1 MALPVIR
8 FNAYTGADANLASG
22 AGPESVLAG
31 TQARVFSSTWVGL
44 FEVPNLEEVVV
55 DGSHLLKIASS
66 SGRQWF
72 PITGKKESH
81 IDTTGSINSGST
93 TLTSIPDTSGM
104 AANDSIKVVGAGAA
118 GADLYAYIYSVDSGV
133 QVTVSVAAG
142 TTVTNAAVVCPPWVK
157 VGAMVTATGAV
168 AWAIGG
174 KRKSLNQCAQLLT
187 SDMTAGWTIE
197 MEILSQYDCLNES
210 VSPITLSTSGTT
222 SGWLT
227 LRGVSFGSLSGVLTR
242 ARMKA
247 TYGGVNFFNVTGTYW
262 RFEHLQFIDN
272 SAGIELSTSSVKN
285 IVVEDCGA
293 AYSSPAAISECVRV
307 ASTATSGRVALFGCS
322 VSGGKLAKVEGTLD
336 RLIVDTCYHSS
347 KTSAYNGIQI
357 DTATPFS
364 VRRTIFDRC
373 ASGVYVANVAGVK
386 AGSEVLDC
394 TFYHPTADCVY
405 LPHIDRCLGF
415 VATGNLF
422 ATQGDFYGINANASA
437 KYVVAKVD
445 HNRMLEGGQLY
456 VGLDTGAHDA
466 VTYDLAVACL
476 LDPENG
482 DFSPLPKLRGINYPS
497 AFPDLVALTDSF
509 RDIGASQ
516 HKDQLGGTTSAAL
529 GGTIRVRLGPVSWL
543 YDPERLVVAY
553 NVYDSEGN
561 VTGSGSVVIDSTT
574 FAPATWIRPEF
585 IAEAVRAFMRNGD
598 EADIDG
604 REMLV

>member
-8 FNAYTGADANLASG
+8 FDAYSGSDASLASG
-22 AGPESVLAG
+22 AGPEAAISGTDYRCYYVAYVALWDGPDLSSVA
-31 TQARVFSSTWVGL
+31 
-44 FEVPNLEEVVV
+44 V
-55 DGSHLLKIASS
+55 DGSHLIKIS
-66 SGRQWF
+66 SGSRQWYGM
-72 PITGKKESH
+72 TAKKEAD
-81 IDTTGSINSGST
+81 IITTGNMNASASVVTN
-93 TLTSIPDTSGM
+93 IPDTAGM
-104 AANDSIKVVGAGAA
+104 AANDAIRIAGAGVA
-118 GADLYAYIYSVDSGV
+118 GVDLYTRITSVPGG
-133 QVTVSVAAG
+133 TSVNVNDAAS
-142 TTVTNAAVVCPPWVK
+142 TTVVNAAVRCPPTLSLSPTPSS
-157 VGAMVTATGAV
+157 GGPYS
-168 AWAIGG
+168 WAIGG
-174 KRKSLNQCAQLLT
+174 KRKSINNSSLLLT
-187 SDMTAGWTIE
+187 NDMAAGWTIE
-197 MEILSQYDCLNES
+197 LEICSGYDYENTS
-210 VSPITLSTSGTT
+210 ASPITISVSGTT
-222 SGWLT
+222 SGWMAM
-227 LRGVSFGSLSGVLTR
+227 RAVKIAQSGTLTR

-373 ASGVYVANVAGVK
+373 ASGIYVANVAGVK

-466 VTYDLAVACL
+466 VTYDLAAACL

-482 DFSPLPKLRGINYPS
+482 NFSPLPKLRGINYPS
-497 AFPDLVALTDSF
+497 AFPDLIASTDSF

-516 HKDQLGGTTSAAL
+516 HKDYLGGTSSSAL

-561 VTGSGSVVIDSTT
+561 ATGSGSVVIDSTT
-574 FAPATWIRPEF
+574 FAPATRIRPEF